1 MNWHAFADPTVHGR
15 LCMTLFHSVWQ
26 LGLLAVTAW
35 CLDVVWRRRSVQW
48 SYALHV
54 AALIVGIAALALSLG
69 ADVLGVGGNSSV
81 FGPKQIAGTI
91 GGIAMAFVGLF
102 LVLKSNPAESLAS

>member
-1 MNWHAFADPTVHGR
+1 MRTAAIEFAQHKIMVNSAYNALVPVFVEARYITGQTIVGI
-15 LCMTLFHSVWQ
+15 
-26 LGLLAVTAW
+26 LL
-35 CLDVVWRRRSVQW
+35 
-48 SYALHV
+48 
-54 AALIVGIAALALSLG
+54 LIVGIAALALSLG

-102 LVLKSNPAESLAS
+102 LVLKSKPAESLAS